1 MKELVLE
8 NGIIYYDYDIDGG
21 GSTFGIN
28 ALKNDDVKLAIK
40 SGNILEMCSG
50 PGFMGFYLAL
60 NGKAKNLYLS
70 DINSIHKKYIN
81 KTAKKNKLN
90 NVHFI
95 ESNAFRYFNISIKF
109 DTIIINPPHYST
121 RRLQGYKNQKEEFM
135 CLDEDMKLHKEFL
148 ENAKYFLN
156 DSGVI
161 IIIGNMGGIKPEKI
175 MEYAYKD
182 YSGEIIACERFG
194 WIRDS
199 RFYVLKLTKNV
210 Y

>member
-8 NGIIYYDYDIDGG
+8 NGIIYYDDDIDGG
-21 GSTFGIN
+21 GTTFGIN
-28 ALKNDDVKLAIK
+28 ALKHDNVKLSIK

-60 NGKAKNLYLS
+60 VGKAKNLYLS
-70 DINSIHKKYIN
+70 DINPIHKKYIN
-81 KTAKKNKLN
+81 KTAEKNEIK

-95 ESNAFRYFNISIKF
+95 QSNAFRYFDKNIKF
-109 DTIIINPPHYST
+109 DTIVINPPHYST
-121 RRLQGYKNQKEEFM
+121 PRLNGYKNQNEEFI

-148 ENAKYFLN
+148 KNAKYFLN
-156 DSGVI
+156 DGGVI
-161 IIIGNMGGIKPEKI
+161 IIIGNMGGIKPEQI
-175 MEYAYKD
+175 MEYAYED